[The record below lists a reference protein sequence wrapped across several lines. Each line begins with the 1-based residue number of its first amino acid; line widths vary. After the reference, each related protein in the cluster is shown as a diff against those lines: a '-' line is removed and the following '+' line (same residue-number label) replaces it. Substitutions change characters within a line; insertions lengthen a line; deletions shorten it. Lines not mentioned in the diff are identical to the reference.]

1 MAILAD
7 RNTRVAVQ
15 GITGNYGSF
24 HTRLMLEYGT
34 KVVAGVT
41 PGKGGMK
48 FEDKVPIFDTVLEAV
63 EKAGADASIIF
74 VRADFALDAV
84 LEAANAGIK
93 LVVTITEGI
102 PALDMMKA
110 RAILDKKGGRMIGPN
125 CPGIITP
132 AQTKIGIMPAYIHE
146 PGRVGL
152 ISRSGTLTYEA
163 VYQLTQLGIGQST
176 CIGIGGDPIGGV
188 DFTDCLAMFEA
199 DPDTD
204 GVLMIGEIGGSA
216 EEKAADFVRDHMRK
230 PVAAFIAGMT
240 APPEKRMGHAGAII
254 SQGKGTAGD
263 KIEALRGAGVA
274 VADHPA
280 VMGETMKTALAGG
293 GR

>member
-7 RNTRVAVQ
+7 KNTRVVVQ

-24 HTRLMLEYGT
+24 HARLMLEYGT
-34 KVVAGVT
+34 QVVAGVT

-48 FEDKVPIFDTVLEAV
+48 FEETVPIFDTVLEAV
-63 EKAGADASIIF
+63 EKAGANTSIIF

-84 LEAANAGIK
+84 LEAANAGIG
-93 LVVTITEGI
+93 LVVTVTEGI

-110 RAILDKKGGRMIGPN
+110 RAILDKKGARMIGPN

-132 AQTKIGIMPAYIHE
+132 GQTKVGIMPAYIHK

-188 DFTDCLAMFEA
+188 DFSDCLALFEA

-216 EEKAADFVRDHMRK
+216 EEKAAAFVKDHMRK
-230 PVAAFIAGMT
+230 PVAAFIAGVT

-254 SQGKGTAGD
+254 SQGKGTARD

-274 VADHPA
+274 VADNPA
-280 VMGETMKTALAGG
+280 VMGETMKAALAGG

>member
-7 RNTRVAVQ
+7 RNTRVVVQ

-24 HTRLMLEYGT
+24 HARLMLEYGT
-34 KVVAGVT
+34 RVVAGVT
-41 PGKGGMK
+41 PGKGGMM
-48 FEDKVPIFDTVLEAV
+48 FEETVPIFDTVLEAV
-63 EKAGADASIIF
+63 EKAGANTSIIF

-84 LEAANAGIK
+84 LEAANAGIG
-93 LVVTITEGI
+93 LVVTVTEGI
-102 PALDMMKA
+102 PALDLMKA
-110 RAILDKKGGRMIGPN
+110 RAILDKKGARMIGPY

-132 AQTKIGIMPAYIHE
+132 GQTKVGIMPAYIHR

-188 DFTDCLAMFEA
+188 DFSDCLAMFEA

-216 EEKAADFVRDHMRK
+216 EEKAAAFVKDHMRK
-230 PVAAFIAGMT
+230 PVAAFIAGLT

-254 SQGKGTAGD
+254 SQGKGTARD
-263 KIEALRGAGVA
+263 KIEALRRGGVS
-274 VADHPA
+274 VADNPA